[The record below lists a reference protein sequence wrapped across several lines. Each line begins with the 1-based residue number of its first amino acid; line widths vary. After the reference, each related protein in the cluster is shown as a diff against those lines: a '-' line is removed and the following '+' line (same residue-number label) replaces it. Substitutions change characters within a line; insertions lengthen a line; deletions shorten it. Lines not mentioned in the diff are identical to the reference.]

1 MKILIMCEGPNEK
14 AVIDILLENNC
25 FVFSRDDLLG
35 LVSYHARQI
44 ASSGQVRAALNIY
57 PGNDVVIF
65 RVGDK
70 LNEKLLVP
78 SAYQYKIKEIRKYC
92 TKPEL
97 EMLFIIAEGMF
108 KAFSKEKSTV
118 KPKTFAKEHI
128 KCGKKRY
135 DNSTHFYYDYFSS
148 NVNVLIEAIREYH
161 KLNKA
166 HKKDEL
172 YLASLLK

>member
-25 FVFSRDDLLG
+25 FVFSREDLLG

-57 PGNDVVIF
+57 PENDVVVF
-65 RVGDK
+65 RIGDK

-78 SAYQYKIKEIRKYC
+78 AEYKYKIKEIRKYC

-97 EMLFIIAEGMF
+97 EMLLIISEGML
-108 KAFSKEKSTV
+108 KEFSKEKSTI
-118 KPKTFAKEHI
+118 KPKLFAKEHI
-128 KCGKKRY
+128 KCGRKRY
-135 DNSTHFYYDYFSS
+135 DNSTRFYYDYFSADVS
-148 NVNVLIEAIREYH
+148 SLVSCIKEYYQ
-161 KLNKA
+161 LNKA